1 MKCLEPQIYMC
12 IDKFFCRL
20 NTMNKKI
27 SELKDTVIEIPHTEA
42 LKGKKNICICIYT
55 YIYVYI

>member
-1 MKCLEPQIYMC
+1 MC